1 MRAFAWRWA
10 GVAAI
15 VILAGVFSW
24 LNSGE
29 SAALHFGLF
38 DLYQIPVVTI
48 FYVSFLLGMAAMFLL
63 GLRHDLRIRQL
74 LRERGVVEERRPE
87 ARDIEPNPPPDLP
100 M

>member
-1 MRAFAWRWA
+1 MRTFAWRWA

-24 LNSGE
+24 FNSGE

-38 DLYQIPVVTI
+38 NVYQIPVVTV
-48 FYVSFLLGMAAMFLL
+48 FYVSFLLGMVTMFLL
-63 GLRHDLRIRQL
+63 GLRHDLQVRRL
-74 LRERGVVEERRPE
+74 LRERGFAEEPRPE
-87 ARDIEPNPPPDLP
+87 PRHIDSSPPPDLP

>member
-1 MRAFAWRWA
+1 MRTFAWRWA

-24 LNSGE
+24 FNSGE

-38 DLYQIPVVTI
+38 NVYQIPVVTI
-48 FYVSFLLGMAAMFLL
+48 FYVSFLLGMGTMFLL
-63 GLRHDLRIRQL
+63 GLRHDLRIRRL
-74 LRERGVVEERRPE
+74 LRERGILEEPRPE
-87 ARDIEPNPPPDLP
+87 ARRIEPPPPPELP

>member
-1 MRAFAWRWA
+1 MRNVAWRWV

-29 SAALHFGLF
+29 RAALHFGLF
-38 DLYQIPVVTI
+38 NVYQIPVVTV
-48 FYVSFLLGMAAMFLL
+48 FYVSFLLGMGTMFLL
-63 GLRHDLRIRQL
+63 GLRHDLRVRRL
-74 LRERGVVEERRPE
+74 LRERGFAEEPRPE
-87 ARDIEPNPPPDLP
+87 PRPIDSSPPPDLP